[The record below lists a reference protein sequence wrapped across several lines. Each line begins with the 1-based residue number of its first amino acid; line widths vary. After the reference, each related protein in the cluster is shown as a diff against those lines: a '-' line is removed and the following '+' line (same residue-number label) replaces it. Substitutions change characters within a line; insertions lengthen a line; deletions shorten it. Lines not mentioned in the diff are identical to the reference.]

1 MAINYKRLKL
11 ACYATNVSA
20 SVVSNLSPLLFLIF
34 HTLYNVS
41 YTLLGLLVLINFC
54 TQLAVDL
61 IFSFFTDKFNTEK
74 TIKFAPILTAT
85 GFIAYALLPM
95 LFTSNV
101 YVGLV
106 IGTIIFSASGGL
118 VEVLLSPVIAT
129 IPADDPD
136 KEMSKLHSVYAWGV
150 VAIVIFGT
158 LFLKFA
164 GNKSWNILVLIFAL
178 IPAFAATIFATVT
191 VPPMPKEK
199 KQEGKSILKNKGVW
213 LYVLAIFFGGASECV
228 MAQWCSGYIEGA
240 LHIDKVWGDV
250 FGVAFFSA
258 MLGFGRSLYG
268 KIGKNIHNV
277 LILGS
282 VGAFVCYVVAAI
294 SPVPVIGLIACVIT
308 GFCVSML
315 WPGSLIAASSRYP
328 MGGVVVFALMASGGD
343 LGASVGPQL
352 VGIVTD
358 FAIANQTLVNLA
370 TSLSLTPDQLGMK
383 LGMLVGSLFPLFAI
397 VLFSIL
403 KKSLKRTT
411 EKQ

>member
-34 HTLYNVS
+34 HTLYDVS

-74 TIKFAPILTAT
+74 TIKFAPILTAM
-85 GFIAYALLPM
+85 GFIAYAVLPM
-95 LFTSNV
+95 LFSSSV

-158 LFLKFA
+158 LFLKFS

-178 IPAFAATIFATVT
+178 IPAFAATVFATVT

-199 KQEGKSILKNKGVW
+199 KQEGESILKNKGVW

-258 MLGFGRSLYG
+258 MLGFGRSLYA
-268 KIGKNIHNV
+268 KIGKNIYNV

-282 VGAFVCYVVAAI
+282 VGAFVCYVAAAI
-294 SPVPVIGLIACVIT
+294 SPIPIIGLIACVIT

-358 FAIANQTLVNLA
+358 FAIANRTLVDLA

-383 LGMLVGSLFPLFAI
+383 FGMLVGSLFPLFAI
-397 VLFSIL
+397 ILFSIL
-403 KKSLKRTT
+403 KKSLKKVT